1 MHKTLKEFFTQNN
14 LAIERDSAHGVING
28 YEINCVAQAM
38 QPTVGVFVACY
49 VTQEQRAAILG
60 ALGQIADKKMRYEF
74 NKYGLWIGLDDM
86 TAGKVA
92 DRTIKTINEVL
103 GILSGNGA
111 LGAGYCPVCGGYTTA
126 ENSSLRNIDGLYITL
141 DNDCVNMIN
150 ESITQENLEFENA
163 PNNYLK
169 GFVGALIGAVA
180 GAVVAIILNII
191 GFYAGI
197 SSFVSFFVGIL
208 LYRKF
213 GGKPN
218 KTMIVIVTV
227 TTFVM
232 MIIAVLSIYLVIAD
246 NAAAEAGSN
255 LNAIQAFGVLMKNE
269 EFAGLFYADL
279 AMTLLFTV
287 IGCVSEI
294 VKTSRNIKRSKNI

>member
-1 MHKTLKEFFTQNN
+1 
-14 LAIERDSAHGVING
+14 
-28 YEINCVAQAM
+28 
-38 QPTVGVFVACY
+38 
-49 VTQEQRAAILG
+49 
-60 ALGQIADKKMRYEF
+60 MRYEF

-92 DRTIKTINEVL
+92 DRTVRTINEVL
-103 GILSGNGA
+103 GMLSNNGA
-111 LGAGYCPVCGGYTTA
+111 LGVGYCPVCGGYATA
-126 ENSSLRNIDGLYITL
+126 ENSSTRNIDGLYITL

-163 PNNYLK
+163 PNNYFK
-169 GFVGALIGAVA
+169 GFLGALIGAVA

-197 SSFVSFFVGIL
+197 SSFISVFVGIL
-208 LYRKF
+208 LYQKF

-218 KTMIVIVTV
+218 KMMLVIVTV

-232 MIIAVLSIYLVIAD
+232 MVVAVLGIYITLAVGIATEYGVSIGAI
-246 NAAAEAGSN
+246 EAFK
-255 LNAIQAFGVLMKNE
+255 ACMQDE
-269 EFAGLFYADL
+269 EFSRAFYADL

-287 IGCVSEI
+287 IGCVTEI
-294 VKTSRNIKRSKNI
+294 VKTSRKIKRSKNI